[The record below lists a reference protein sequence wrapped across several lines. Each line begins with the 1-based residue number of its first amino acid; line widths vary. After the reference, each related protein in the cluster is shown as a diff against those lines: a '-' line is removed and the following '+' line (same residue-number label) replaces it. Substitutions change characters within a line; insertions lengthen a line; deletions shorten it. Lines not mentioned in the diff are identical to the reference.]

1 MLRIRLRLMLL
12 LHNMDEEIYAQY
24 LIPTVIEKSQ
34 FGERAYDIY
43 SRLLKE
49 RIIFLGGPIVDP
61 VANSVIAQLLFL
73 ESEDEKKDIKLY
85 INSPGGSVPATL
97 AIYDTMQYVK
107 PDVSTICIGMAASG
121 AALLL
126 SSGAKGKRFALPNS
140 EILIHQVMAGGI
152 EGQATE
158 IEISARHILRLKE
171 RLNQILAKHTSKLI
185 SQVEHDTDRDFY
197 MDTEEAKKYGIIDEI
212 IKRKANS
219 K

>member
-1 MLRIRLRLMLL
+1 M
-12 LHNMDEEIYAQY
+12 NEKIYNQY

-49 RIIFLGGPIVDP
+49 RIIFLGGPIMDGA
-61 VANSVIAQLLFL
+61 ANAIIAQLLFL

-126 SSGAKGKRFALPNS
+126 SSGAKGKRFSLPNS
-140 EILIHQVMAGGI
+140 EVLIHQVMAGGI
-152 EGQATE
+152 EGQASE

-171 RLNQILAKHTSKLI
+171 RLNQILAKHTARPI
-185 SQVEHDTDRDFY
+185 SQVEKDTDRDFY
-197 MDTEEAKKYGIIDEI
+197 MDAEEAKKYGIIDEI
-212 IKRKANS
+212 IKRKTNG

>member
-1 MLRIRLRLMLL
+1 MSP
-12 LHNMDEEIYAQY
+12 EITNQY
-24 LIPTVIEKSQ
+24 LIPTVIEKTS

-49 RIIFLGGPIVDP
+49 RIIFLGGPIADP
-61 VANSVIAQLLFL
+61 VANAVIAQLLFL
-73 ESEDEKKDIKLY
+73 ESEDEKKDIKIY

-126 SSGAKGKRFALPNS
+126 GAGTKGKRFALGNS

-152 EGQATE
+152 EGQASE
-158 IEISARHILRLKE
+158 IEISARHILKLKE
-171 RLNQILAKHTSKLI
+171 RLNQILAKHTGKEVE
-185 SQVEHDTDRDFY
+185 QVEKDTDRDNY
-197 MDTEEAKKYGIIDEI
+197 MNAEEAKKYGIIDEI
-212 IKRKANS
+212 IKRKIES
-219 K
+219 RK

>member
-1 MLRIRLRLMLL
+1 
-12 LHNMDEEIYAQY
+12 MDEEIYAQY

-49 RIIFLGGPIVDP
+49 RIVFLGGPIVDP
-61 VANSVIAQLLFL
+61 IANSIIAQLLFL

-126 SSGAKGKRFALPNS
+126 ASGAKGKRFTLPNA
-140 EILIHQVMAGGI
+140 EVLIHQVMAGGI

-158 IEISARHILRLKE
+158 IEISAKHILRLKE
-171 RLNQILAKHTSKLI
+171 RLNQILSKHTGKPL

-197 MDTEEAKKYGIIDEI
+197 MDAEEAKKYGILDEI

-219 K
+219 KQ

>member
-1 MLRIRLRLMLL
+1 MKQDIT
-12 LHNMDEEIYAQY
+12 NQY

-49 RIIFLGGPIVDP
+49 RIIFLGGQIADGM
-61 VANSVIAQLLFL
+61 ANTIIAQLLFL

-97 AIYDTMQYVK
+97 AIYDTIQYIK
-107 PDVSTICIGMAASG
+107 PDVSTICVGMAASG

-126 SSGAKGKRFALPNS
+126 TAGTKGKRFSLPNS
-140 EILIHQVMAGGI
+140 DILIHQVMAGGI

-158 IEISARHILRLKE
+158 IEISAKHILGLKD
-171 RLNQILAKHTSKLI
+171 RLNQILSRHTGKPVA
-185 SQVEHDTDRDFY
+185 QVEKDTDRDNY
-197 MDTEEAKKYGIIDEI
+197 MNAEEAKKYGLIDEI
-212 IKRKANS
+212 IKRKVA

>member
-1 MLRIRLRLMLL
+1 
-12 LHNMDEEIYAQY
+12 MDDEIYAQY

-126 SSGAKGKRFALPNS
+126 SSGAKGKRFSLPNS
-140 EILIHQVMAGGI
+140 EVLIHQVMAGGI

-171 RLNQILAKHTSKLI
+171 RLNQILAKHTGKALA
-185 SQVEHDTDRDFY
+185 QVERDTDRDFY

-212 IKRKANS
+212 IKRKTNS

>member
-1 MLRIRLRLMLL
+1 
-12 LHNMDEEIYAQY
+12 MDDESYNQY

-61 VANSVIAQLLFL
+61 IANAIIAQLLFL
-73 ESEDEKKDIKLY
+73 ESEDEKKDIKIY

-126 SSGAKGKRFALPNS
+126 ASGAKGKRFALPNS
-140 EILIHQVMAGGI
+140 EVLIHQVMAGGI

-158 IEISARHILRLKE
+158 IEISARHILHLKE
-171 RLNQILAKHTSKLI
+171 RLNQILSKHTGKPVA
-185 SQVEHDTDRDFY
+185 QVEKDTDRDYY
-197 MDTEEAKKYGIIDEI
+197 MDVDEAKKYGIIDEI
-212 IKRKANS
+212 IRRKTNG